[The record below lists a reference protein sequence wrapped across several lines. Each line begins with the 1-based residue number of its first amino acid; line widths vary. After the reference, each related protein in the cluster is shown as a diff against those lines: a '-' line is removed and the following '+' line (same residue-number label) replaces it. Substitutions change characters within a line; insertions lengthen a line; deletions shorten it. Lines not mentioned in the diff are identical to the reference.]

1 MSTKIKRR
9 RRLFALAV
17 CLLAVAALAGLGVL
31 AAHLLGGSRA
41 PSPKRLGQIRA
52 VELDSGWAEWF
63 LQPQDRQAQQAY
75 LTDTLD
81 KAKEMGANTLLLTGR
96 VDREALFRGKK
107 RVEEMPAACK
117 TIQENDKFLS
127 TFDPMEILID
137 EAADRGMAVA
147 LIATDSWATEL
158 FDAAELPAWVK
169 SVSKQY
175 DLPVYSPLSKASEL
189 GVRTYTCYDPKYPDL
204 LRMDGTPGT
213 LAAAAQTGET
223 KSLVLG
229 TVSELEKDPAQ
240 SKILLNFLEDTEL
253 PQLLDKPVPQELA
266 IVSPSQG
273 QKLWSDKVWLMGTSV
288 PDGGP
293 VTVNGQPV
301 AYQGDKGVWGIL
313 LPLADGDNN
322 FSAVQ
327 SDTSHT
333 ITVTKPTGGGGGGGA
348 NPPQPDDSAAAQW
361 GQKLRITEPL
371 ASLLADQNNPD
382 SIQMTVYEGAV
393 AEVAHSF
400 RVTKGNKI
408 THVYQLQNGG
418 FIRAQDC
425 ELLPPGT
432 SNAAFSGLEHETQG
446 KDEVL
451 TFRGIGTPL
460 YTHEWEGNELSLYFY
475 SADFTGSLPDDFGF
489 GGASVDV
496 THAEHG
502 FLLNFHMD
510 DADPLW
516 GYHVEYTS
524 EGGTRVILKHRP
536 KRSDDPAKPLTGVTV
551 LLDPGHGGTD
561 MGAIGAE
568 SESFPQE
575 KDMNLAE
582 ARAARHR
589 LEQLGATVLM
599 TREDDSFPT
608 LGDRI
613 QMLNRERPDF
623 FISLHHNSGSLTQD
637 LSGVEGT
644 EVYWFYTEGK
654 PLAQNLLDRVSTASG
669 RPAKGNFYNYF
680 YVTRSNLCPAVLLE
694 TGFVCGPKD
703 YERGTDTTVLWA
715 EGGAVAQAVLDS
727 IP

>member
-17 CLLAVAALAGLGVL
+17 CLLAVAALSGIGVL

-41 PSPKRLGQIRA
+41 PSPKRLGQITA
-52 VELDSGWAEWF
+52 VELDSSWAEWF
-63 LQPQDRQAQQAY
+63 QQPQDRKTQEAY

-96 VDREALFRGKK
+96 VERDTLFRGKK
-107 RVEEMPAACK
+107 KIDDMPAPCK
-117 TIQENDKFLS
+117 SIKDNDKFLS
-127 TFDPMEILID
+127 TFDPMKILID
-137 EAADRGMAVA
+137 QAADRDMAVA

-158 FDAAELPAWVK
+158 FDAAELPDWVK
-169 SVSKQY
+169 SIAKQY
-175 DLPVYSPLSKASEL
+175 DLPVYSPLSESSEL
-189 GVRTYTCYDPKYPDL
+189 GVRRYTSYDSKYPDI
-204 LRMDGTPGT
+204 LRLDTDPGT
-213 LAAAAQTGET
+213 LSAEAQTGET
-223 KSLVLG
+223 KSVVLG
-229 TVSELEKDPAQ
+229 TITELEKDPA
-240 SKILLNFLEDTEL
+240 KGKMLLNFLNDKEL

-301 AYQGDKGVWGIL
+301 AYQGSKGIWGIL
-313 LPLADGDNN
+313 LPVMDGDNN

-327 SDTSHT
+327 AGTTQT
-333 ITVTKPTGGGGGGGA
+333 ITVTKPTGGGGGGA
-348 NPPQPDDSAAAQW
+348 KPPQPDDSVAAQW

-371 ASLLADQNNPD
+371 ASLLADHNNPD

-400 RVTKGNKI
+400 KVTKGNKI

-432 SNAAFSGLEHETQG
+432 SNAAFSGLEHETVG

-451 TFRGIGTPL
+451 TFRGVGTPL
-460 YTHEWEGNELSLYFY
+460 YTHEWEGNELSLHFY
-475 SADFTGSLPDDFGF
+475 SADFTGSLPVNFGF
-489 GGASVDV
+489 GGATVD
-496 THAEHG
+496 TAPEEHG
-502 FLLNFHMD
+502 FVLNFHMND
-510 DADPLW
+510 VDPLW
-516 GYHVEYTS
+516 GYHVEYTP
-524 EGGTRVILKHRP
+524 EGGTRVILKHQP
-536 KRSDDPAKPLTGVTV
+536 KRSEDPEKPLTGITV

-561 MGAIGAE
+561 MGAIGAV
-568 SESFPQE
+568 SETFPQE

-599 TREDDSFPT
+599 TREDDTFPT

-623 FISLHHNSGSLTQD
+623 FISLHHNSGALNQD

-654 PLAQNLLDRVSTASG
+654 NLAQNLLDRVSAASG
-669 RPAKGNFYNYF
+669 RPAKGNYYNYF